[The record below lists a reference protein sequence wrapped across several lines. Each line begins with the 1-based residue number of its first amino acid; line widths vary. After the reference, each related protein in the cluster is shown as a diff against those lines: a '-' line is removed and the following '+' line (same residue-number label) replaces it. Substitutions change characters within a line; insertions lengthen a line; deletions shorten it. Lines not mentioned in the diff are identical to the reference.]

1 MSASSTACAPLST
14 LKLSPLNSYA
24 CDPNMNPGDLKT
36 CLWIWSHDSDS
47 TRDILKKAIPIK
59 TKLIVNTGVE
69 KLIVKW
75 LLGYPDAEA
84 KWLSRWCSC
93 SCNLQMG
100 LFINCQSLLL
110 GQKMTNWAR
119 MVCVSS
125 NCLFKRYC
133 HSVHFLE

>member
-1 MSASSTACAPLST
+1 
-14 LKLSPLNSYA
+14 
-24 CDPNMNPGDLKT
+24 MNPGDLKT

-84 KWLSRWCSC
+84 KWLSR
-93 SCNLQMG
+93 
-100 LFINCQSLLL
+100 
-110 GQKMTNWAR
+110 
-119 MVCVSS
+119 
-125 NCLFKRYC
+125 
-133 HSVHFLE
+133 